1 MMSTRSHASAIS
13 SRLAVTVRRGGVV
26 LAAVFALALLP
37 VGSPVARAADPS
49 ADIPG
54 VPLPGVIVSGHLGG
68 SIYDV
73 VYRID
78 VPAGDV
84 VIAGLT
90 GSAGT
95 DFDLYLFNS
104 SATTVVNNVGV
115 VASSTGPTSTEH
127 LSYPVREASRYYID
141 LNGATNVEGT
151 YTLTLQIVPDPT
163 PPIASVALAGGR
175 SAVNDPTVVVDVQAY
190 DDLSGVALMAFSQNG
205 TTWTDWR
212 PLAFHTTWTF
222 PSGDGLK
229 TLWVKVRN
237 GVGLESFP
245 ASATVRLDTVAPAV
259 VSAVPVAGSRV
270 SGLRPT
276 FEVRFDKEIDPISWG
291 QLGLIVQSSTGVL
304 VDGAYTMDPAH
315 RIGRF
320 VPNADLI
327 PGSGYVVTVGLV
339 ADVAGN
345 VVAPTGSW
353 VVTAVTP
360 TGLSLQ
366 ASPAVVTGSSSGSG
380 SGSGSGSVLSAAFA
394 GPDSDPVLSLL
405 ARPAGAT
412 AFTLVDRAQPGPDGV
427 AQFTV
432 RPTSNTTYRVAYD
445 GSPTFAAAS
454 ADTQV
459 LVRRGIRLAALGT
472 TSGVSSGTSRV
483 GRPLT
488 LQAAIDPA
496 AAGVSVSFRLYRYDV
511 VRRAWAY
518 AGSRGRGTSADG
530 RASYV
535 WTPASAGVYRWR
547 AMVSSTAAF
556 ANNMTAPLGWTV
568 GR

>member
-1 MMSTRSHASAIS
+1 M
-13 SRLAVTVRRGGVV
+13 
-26 LAAVFALALLP
+26 
-37 VGSPVARAADPS
+37 
-49 ADIPG
+49 
-54 VPLPGVIVSGHLGG
+54 
-68 SIYDV
+68 
-73 VYRID
+73 
-78 VPAGDV
+78 
-84 VIAGLT
+84 
-90 GSAGT
+90 
-95 DFDLYLFNS
+95 
-104 SATTVVNNVGV
+104 NN
-115 VASSTGPTSTEH
+115 
-127 LSYPVREASRYYID
+127 
-141 LNGATNVEGT
+141 
-151 YTLTLQIVPDPT
+151 
-163 PPIASVALAGGR
+163 
-175 SAVNDPTVVVDVQAY
+175 PTVVVDVQAY

-276 FEVRFDKEIDPISWG
+276 FEVRFDKEMDPISWG

-353 VVTAVTP
+353 VVTAVMP
-360 TGLSLQ
+360 TRLSLQ
-366 ASPAVVTGSSSGSG
+366 ASPAVVT
-380 SGSGSGSVLSAAFA
+380 GSGSGSVLSAAFA

-405 ARPAGAT
+405 EQPSGAT
-412 AFTLVDRAQPGPDGV
+412 AFTLVDRAQPGSDGV
-427 AQFTV
+427 ARFEVQ
-432 RPTSNTTYRVAYD
+432 PASNTTYRVAYD
-445 GSPTFAAAS
+445 GSPTVAAAS
-454 ADTQV
+454 ADVRV
-459 LVRRGIRLAALGT
+459 LVRRGIRLAVLGT

-483 GRPLT
+483 GRPVT

-496 AAGVSVSFRLYRYDV
+496 AAGVSVSFRLYRYDP
-511 VRRAWAY
+511 VRRTYRY
-518 AGSRGRGTSADG
+518 AGSWGRGTSADG

-535 WTPASAGVYRWR
+535 WTPASTGTYYWR
-547 AMVSSTAAF
+547 AMVASTVEF
-556 ANNMTAPLGWTV
+556 ANNMTAPLRWTV

>member
-1 MMSTRSHASAIS
+1 M
-13 SRLAVTVRRGGVV
+13 
-26 LAAVFALALLP
+26 AVFALALLP
-37 VGSPVARAADPS
+37 VGSPVARAAGPS

-73 VYRID
+73 VYSID
-78 VPAGDV
+78 VPAGSV

-90 GSAGT
+90 GSTGT
-95 DFDLYLFNS
+95 DFDLYLFDS

-127 LSYPVREASRYYID
+127 LSYPVRVASRYYID

-151 YTLTLQIVPDPT
+151 YTLTVQIVPDPT

-175 SAVNDPTVVVDVQAY
+175 SAVNNPTVVVNVQAY

-237 GVGLESFP
+237 GVGLESLP

-353 VVTAVTP
+353 VVTAVMP
-360 TGLSLQ
+360 TRLSLQ
-366 ASPAVVTGSSSGSG
+366 ASPAVVT
-380 SGSGSGSVLSAAFA
+380 GSGSGSVLSAAFA

-405 ARPAGAT
+405 EQPSGAT
-412 AFTLVDRAQPGPDGV
+412 AFTLVDRAQPGSDGV
-427 AQFTV
+427 ARFEVQ
-432 RPTSNTTYRVAYD
+432 PTSNTRYRVAYD
-445 GSPTFAAAS
+445 GSPTVAAAS
-454 ADTQV
+454 ADVRV
-459 LVRRGIRLAALGT
+459 LVRRGVRLTRLGT
-472 TSGVSSGTSRV
+472 TSGGSRV
-483 GRPLT
+483 GRAVT
-488 LQAAIDPA
+488 LQATIDPA
-496 AAGVSVSFRLYRYDV
+496 EAGVSVSFRLYRYDPV
-511 VRRAWAY
+511 GRTYRY
-518 AGSRGRGTSADG
+518 AGSWGRGTSTGG

-535 WTPASAGVYRWR
+535 WTPVSTGVYRWR
-547 AMVSSTAAF
+547 AMVFSTAAF
-556 ANNMTAPLGWTV
+556 ANNRTAPLGWSV